1 MRAEAQCVKS
11 EFFKINLAKTRCRP
25 QVVEPA
31 MAVKD
36 RIRVAKGRFLIPGS
50 IKKIVLRDTSCIVL
64 EGEKIFQ
71 SWHGV
76 KLEAGYRC
84 EVFLKLFLGRSF
96 FKFRFCFY

>member
-1 MRAEAQCVKS
+1 
-11 EFFKINLAKTRCRP
+11 
-25 QVVEPA
+25 

-76 KLEAGYRC
+76 KLEAGYCC
-84 EVFLKLFLGRSF
+84 EVFLKLFLGRIF
-96 FKFRFCFY
+96 FKVSFLFLLSGSRLVLICPHKYFPVLIFCFYLSLE

>member
-1 MRAEAQCVKS
+1 MT
-11 EFFKINLAKTRCRP
+11 LTGP

-31 MAVKD
+31 MVVKD

-64 EGEKIFQ
+64 EWEKIFQ

-76 KLEAGYRC
+76 KLEAGYCC
-84 EVFLKLFLGRSF
+84 EVFLKLFLGRIFFLSF
-96 FKFRFCFY
+96 VFVSIKWVKVSLDLST

>member
-1 MRAEAQCVKS
+1 
-11 EFFKINLAKTRCRP
+11 
-25 QVVEPA
+25 
-31 MAVKD
+31 MAVKE

-76 KLEAGYRC
+76 KLEAGYCC
-84 EVFLKLFLGRSF
+84 EVFLKLSLGRIFLSF
-96 FKFRFCFY
+96 VFVSIK